1 MDLAVRP
8 LHPDEFDQLITI
20 DSRTFGITY
29 SDEDSADVRA
39 VLELERTI
47 GATDGAELVGSA
59 GAWSFDLTVPGGQSV
74 PTAGVTWVGVSPT
87 HRRRGILRSLMARQL
102 DDIAERGEPLA
113 ALTASESGIYARFGY
128 GPATQR
134 ATLSLQTKLVHLQ
147 PGAGDDGLVRFIDLP
162 TARTVL
168 PGIYDRAGALQ
179 PGTVSR
185 NDRWWDFLLHD
196 RESHRSGASALFVL
210 VHPDGYV
217 LYRRRNAW
225 DSGFPHGELVVVEMM
240 TASLD
245 AYTSLW
251 RFLLGVDLIE
261 TVTFNRYAIGD
272 PLPWLVDEPRQL
284 RVMALWDDVWM
295 RLVDV
300 PAALGARRY
309 LTEDRLVLD
318 VVDTFRPVAGGRF
331 ALDGGPDGAECRP
344 TTASADLG
352 LDVGTLGSLYL
363 GGHRP
368 SALARAGRI
377 DELTPGALRRAD
389 AFFASDPPPHN
400 QTAF

>member
-1 MDLAVRP
+1 
-8 LHPDEFDQLITI
+8 
-20 DSRTFGITY
+20 
-29 SDEDSADVRA
+29 
-39 VLELERTI
+39 
-47 GATDGAELVGSA
+47 
-59 GAWSFDLTVPGGQSV
+59 
-74 PTAGVTWVGVSPT
+74 
-87 HRRRGILRSLMARQL
+87 
-102 DDIAERGEPLA
+102 
-113 ALTASESGIYARFGY
+113 
-128 GPATQR
+128 
-134 ATLSLQTKLVHLQ
+134 
-147 PGAGDDGLVRFIDLP
+147 
-162 TARTVL
+162 
-168 PGIYDRAGALQ
+168 
-179 PGTVSR
+179 
-185 NDRWWDFLLHD
+185 
-196 RESHRSGASALFVL
+196 
-210 VHPDGYV
+210 V
-217 LYRRRNAW
+217 LYRRRHAW
-225 DSGFPHGELVVVEMM
+225 DNGFPRGELVVVEMM

-261 TVTFNRYAIGD
+261 TVTFNRYALGD

-300 PAALGARRY
+300 AAALGARRY

-344 TTASADLG
+344 TTTSADLG